1 MDVIPQITEKEALT
15 MNALSLAYVGDAVH
29 TLYVREKLLQEGDKK
44 IDSLHRLCSQQVK
57 ASSQARLA
65 EALFDSMTEAEQ
77 SVYLRGR
84 NSSSHHRA
92 KNQSGADYR
101 KATGF
106 EAVLG
111 YLYLTGQGERLRYFL
126 EQQQSECP
134 R

>member
-1 MDVIPQITEKEALT
+1 MDFGKILTEKEAA
-15 MNALSLAYVGDAVH
+15 ALNVLALAYVGDAVQS
-29 TLYVREKLLQEGDKK
+29 LYVRHQLATLGDFKAG
-44 IDSLHRLCSQQVK
+44 DLHK
-57 ASSQARLA
+57 MASSRVNAHEQANLA
-65 EALFDSMTEAEQ
+65 ENLFDSLTEDEQ

-84 NSSSHHRA
+84 NSKSHHKA

-111 YLYLTGQGERLRYFL
+111 YLYLTGNDDRIRRLLGGVYENR
-126 EQQQSECP
+126 